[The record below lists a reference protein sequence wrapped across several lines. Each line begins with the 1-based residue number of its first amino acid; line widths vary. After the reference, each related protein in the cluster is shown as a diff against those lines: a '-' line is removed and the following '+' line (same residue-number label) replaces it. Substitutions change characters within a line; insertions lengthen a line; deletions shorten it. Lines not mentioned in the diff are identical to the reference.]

1 MFYLIDENLIYIDE
15 KCVCKLGKMDVI
27 FLNLSKN
34 FRKVKVMY
42 IFGDMELK
50 VKVVD
55 MEIGMFC
62 GIFIIGVC

>member
-1 MFYLIDENLIYIDE
+1 
-15 KCVCKLGKMDVI
+15 MDVI

-42 IFGDMELK
+42 VFGDMELK